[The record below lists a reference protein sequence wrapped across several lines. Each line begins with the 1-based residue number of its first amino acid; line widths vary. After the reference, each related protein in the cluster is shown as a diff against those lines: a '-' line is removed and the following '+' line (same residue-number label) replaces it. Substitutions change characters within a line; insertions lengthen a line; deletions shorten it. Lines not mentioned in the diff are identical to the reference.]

1 VSPTRPLHH
10 KRTALLLYALL
21 LVLPFA
27 VLGGLQWRQIGL
39 DLSVERAEIPAR
51 AQQIGVRLGEAM
63 RRRVD
68 RFMLVE
74 GQRNP
79 TEYAS
84 LYTPGGTSGDELQL
98 LPSPLINAERPD
110 GLVAWFA
117 YDLFGV
123 VGTQEPLILLGDGM
137 VQATDDPL
145 WMEGLRLEVGGIF
158 DRNRSES
165 TLARASR
172 VRNVHNTTAELLEVA
187 VLCSYPQEV
196 TCLRTCMDW
205 MRGRTA
211 PVSISEFRL
220 QCAPGVDGDAVLF
233 ATRRVFVP
241 RYSDDLPPGAH
252 CLKPLIV
259 GPSLT
264 QGILLDPR
272 WLLEDLPSEAAHEV
286 LGTNERLILD
296 PSAPPGQASFDI
308 LEELGV
314 EVAASLPQRLGHASI
329 AIETAATEQRYQT
342 LRLRFLGLALMLIVS
357 LAFGLISLWRSVT
370 QQIEQVRRMENFVAA
385 VTHELRTPLSAIRLH
400 GEMLL
405 DGWATS
411 GEQQQ
416 EYYRRIVRETGRLSS
431 LVERVLEKSRLSSGQ
446 TQAVPGDLNHEI
458 RRLQPSLEL
467 GALKTDAEAD
477 GAPIEPATPEES
489 SDLVFYLEEDLPP
502 VFLTPEA
509 IATLV
514 ANLVENA
521 RKYAPVDRRVP
532 GWEPIRISTRRDGG
546 SVLLEVADRGPG
558 IPVDEADKIF
568 EAFYRIGSEATRTA
582 PGTGLGLHLCY
593 LQARALGGEIS
604 VHEREGGGSV
614 FRVRLEAAG

>member
-1 VSPTRPLHH
+1 MSPTRPLHH

-27 VLGGLQWRQIGL
+27 VLGGLQWRQIGV
-39 DLSVERAEIPAR
+39 DLGVERAELPER
-51 AQQIGVRLGEAM
+51 AQQIGVRLADAM
-63 RRRVD
+63 RKRVE
-68 RFMLVE
+68 RFLMLE
-74 GQRNP
+74 AQRYP

-84 LYTPGGTSGDELQL
+84 LYTPGGTSGSALQL
-98 LPSPLINAERPD
+98 LPSPLVAAERPD

-137 VQATDDPL
+137 EQALGDPL

-158 DRNRSES
+158 DRNRSEG

-172 VRNVHNTTAELLEVA
+172 VRNVRTVNTELLEVA
-187 VLCSYPQEV
+187 VLCSYPQEES
-196 TCLRTCMDW
+196 CLRTCMDW
-205 MRGRTA
+205 MRGRMV
-211 PVSISEFRL
+211 PMSISEFRL
-220 QCAPGVDGDAVLF
+220 QCAPGVNGDAVLF

-264 QGILLDPR
+264 QGFLLDPR
-272 WLLEDLPSEAAHEV
+272 WLLEDLPTDAAHEV
-286 LGTNERLILD
+286 LGSNERLILD
-296 PSAPPGQASFDI
+296 PAAPAGQASFDI

-314 EVAASLPQRLGHASI
+314 ELDPALPPRIGHASI
-329 AIETAATEQRYQT
+329 AIDTAAMEQRYQT

-370 QQIEQVRRMENFVAA
+370 QQIEQVQRMENFVAA

-431 LVERVLEKSRLSSGQ
+431 LVERVLEKSRLTSGQ

-458 RRLQPSLEL
+458 RRLQPSLQLGEL
-467 GALKTDAEAD
+467 RSDADEG
-477 GAPIEPATPEES
+477 GAPREPAPVDEA
-489 SDLVFYLEEDLPP
+489 SDLAFYLEEDLPP
-502 VFLTPEA
+502 VFLTSEA

-532 GWEPIRISTRRDGG
+532 GWEPIRISTRREGG

-558 IPVDEADKIF
+558 IPAEEADKIF
-568 EAFYRIGSEATRTA
+568 EAFYRIGNESTRTA

-593 LQARALGGEIS
+593 LQARAIGGEIS
-604 VHEREGGGSV
+604 VHAREGGGSV
-614 FRVRLEAAG
+614 FRVRLEAAN